1 MTAKAPR
8 AAKKPV
14 TTTVHG
20 IDLVDDYAWLRDPKW
35 QDVMR
40 DPSVLTPEIRTYL
53 EAENAWT
60 ETTMAPT
67 GGLQEKLFGEMK
79 GRIKEDDSSVP
90 SADGPHAYGVKY
102 VTGGQQPLFIRT
114 PRDGGNE
121 TVLVDGNAEAKGKEY
136 FRFGGASHSPDHKL
150 TAFGF
155 DDKGSEFFTLVLRDA
170 GTGENLADI
179 IPDTSG
185 SAVWSADSTHVF
197 YIKLDENH
205 RPSKLYRHK
214 IGTPVGRMCWCTKR
228 TTPASSC
235 RAARASRATGS
246 SSTATTTRRRNAG
259 LFPPTTR
266 KPSHA

>member
-67 GGLQEKLFGEMK
+67 GGLQETLFGEMK

-90 SADGPHAYGVKY
+90 SPDGSLLLRR
-102 VTGGQQPLFIRT
+102 QIRHRR
-114 PRDGGNE
+114 PAAP
-121 TVLVDGNAEAKGKEY
+121 VH
-136 FRFGGASHSPDHKL
+136 SH
-150 TAFGF
+150 
-155 DDKGSEFFTLVLRDA
+155 
-170 GTGENLADI
+170 
-179 IPDTSG
+179 
-185 SAVWSADSTHVF
+185 
-197 YIKLDENH
+197 
-205 RPSKLYRHK
+205 
-214 IGTPVGRMCWCTKR
+214 
-228 TTPASSC
+228 
-235 RAARASRATGS
+235 
-246 SSTATTTRRRNAG
+246 TTRRRQ
-259 LFPPTTR
+259 
-266 KPSHA
+266 

>member
-1 MTAKAPR
+1 
-8 AAKKPV
+8 
-14 TTTVHG
+14 
-20 IDLVDDYAWLRDPKW
+20 
-35 QDVMR
+35 
-40 DPSVLTPEIRTYL
+40 
-53 EAENAWT
+53 
-60 ETTMAPT
+60 
-67 GGLQEKLFGEMK
+67 
-79 GRIKEDDSSVP
+79 
-90 SADGPHAYGVKY
+90 
-102 VTGGQQPLFIRT
+102 
-114 PRDGGNE
+114 
-121 TVLVDGNAEAKGKEY
+121 VLVDGNAEAKGKEY

-185 SAVWSADSTHVF
+185 SAVWSADSSHVF

-214 IGTPVGRMCWCTKR
+214 IGTQSIRMCWCTKR
-228 TTPASSC
+228 MTPASSC